1 VASAS
6 RTPRTAAIVLMLIGV
21 LCLSWFG
28 FRLAQRARYQ
38 REQAAI
44 LRTEL
49 GHPAAPAGPTAPAP
63 KAAPARAPY
72 HGVVGRLE
80 IPRIHLSAIVVEG
93 DDEATLEKAVGHL
106 PDTALPWEGSN
117 SVLAG
122 HRDGLF
128 RPLRDVRAG
137 DVVRLTTPRGVFSY
151 RVREAFVTGPDNLG
165 VLAPS
170 DDPELT
176 LVTCYPFHYIGAA
189 PKRFIVRAEGVS
201 E

>member
-1 VASAS
+1 MAYAS
-6 RTPRTAAIVLMLIGV
+6 RIRRTVAVVLILIGV
-21 LCLSWFG
+21 VCLSWFG

-38 REQAAI
+38 REQAAV
-44 LRTEL
+44 LRTEI
-49 GHPAAPAGPTAPAP
+49 GHSAAPAASPAP
-63 KAAPARAPY
+63 KPAPAREPY
-72 HGVVGRLE
+72 HGMVGRLE
-80 IPRIHLSAIVVEG
+80 IPRIHLSAIVAEG

-151 RVREAFVTGPDNLG
+151 RVREAFVTAPDNLG

-170 DDPELT
+170 DDAELT